1 MITKIFNTRLR
12 GESFTHN
19 LLTISRLK
27 AKNRAVKAEKRKL
40 VEFARNA
47 RAKERTSGGGGG
59 GADDGRHKQRDG
71 REQRRDD

>member
-40 VEFARNA
+40 VEFA
-47 RAKERTSGGGGG
+47 
-59 GADDGRHKQRDG
+59 
-71 REQRRDD
+71 